1 MLKHVALLVY
11 WGAVADALLE
21 WRHSCARTHTRC
33 LSQPDLGSSNYRSS
47 TGAAVDSPTYLACVC
62 GSPETLLWIARW
74 IAPSTPASSEECLL
88 CLPLFMGQRER
99 ERERDI
105 CMIALAIR
113 LRASQQ
119 RSRDSRVSDA
129 YLAGA

>member
-99 ERERDI
+99 ERHLHD
-105 CMIALAIR
+105 CSCDQ
-113 LRASQQ
+113 AS
-119 RSRDSRVSDA
+119 RFA
-129 YLAGA
+129 ATLT